1 MAKSLNIDFD
11 LCYQCSLCVAV
22 CDDDALLLHP
32 HILAVDADACTLC
45 NDCVVACPT
54 EALAIH

>member
-1 MAKSLNIDFD
+1 MAKQLEIDSH

-32 HILAVDADACTLC
+32 HHLAVDREQCTLC
-45 NDCVVACPT
+45 NDCVIACPI
-54 EALAIH
+54 EALAIT

>member
-1 MAKSLNIDFD
+1 MAKTLQIDND

-32 HILAVDADACTLC
+32 HRLTVDDTLCTLC
-45 NDCVVACPT
+45 NDCVIACPT
-54 EALAIH
+54 EALALS